1 MLGRSIVIKRG
12 SKDEG
17 ERPFWISFA
26 DMMTAM
32 MVLFLLVMSVALLS
46 VTSPSKQH
54 DEKIQKLCDSI
65 KVAARNDKQG
75 VDVNCE
81 THVINFGAQAQF
93 DSDQYDLK
101 PNQEQLMRRFVPKVL
116 AIANTK
122 SGQELLK
129 RVVVEGYTDRSGTYL
144 HNLNLSLQRSQKVLC
159 SLLSDGPKGRAM
171 SAADRADTRRLFLV
185 GGYSSNSSKADKAQ
199 SRRIELRLEFYGVGE
214 ETRRGKR
221 TPLIG
226 DVGKCALPNS

>member
-1 MLGRSIVIKRG
+1 M
-12 SKDEG
+12 
-17 ERPFWISFA
+17 
-26 DMMTAM
+26 
-32 MVLFLLVMSVALLS
+32 
-46 VTSPSKQH
+46 
-54 DEKIQKLCDSI
+54 
-65 KVAARNDKQG
+65 
-75 VDVNCE
+75 NCE

-101 PNQEQLMRRFVPKVL
+101 PNQEQLLRRFVPKVL

-122 SGQELLK
+122 SGQDLLK

-159 SLLSDGPKGRAM
+159 SLLSDGPKGQAM

-221 TPLIG
+221 TSLIG

>member
-1 MLGRSIVIKRG
+1 VVIKRG

-54 DEKIQKLCDSI
+54 EDRIQTLCNRI
-65 KVAARNDKQG
+65 KVAAEKDRLG
-75 VDVNCE
+75 GAHVDCK
-81 THVINFGAQAQF
+81 THVIDFGDKARF
-93 DSDQYDLK
+93 GRDRHDLTPDQEAL
-101 PNQEQLMRRFVPKVL
+101 LRRFVPQVI
-116 AIANTK
+116 AIANTE

-129 RVVVEGYTDRSGTYL
+129 RVVVEGYTDRSGSYL
-144 HNLNLSLQRSQKVLC
+144 HNLNLSLQRSQQVLC
-159 SLLSDGPKGRAM
+159 ALLSDGPGVQPMTAK
-171 SAADRADTRRLFLV
+171 DRTETRRLFLV
-185 GGYSSNSSKADKAQ
+185 GGYSSNSAKADEAQ
-199 SRRIELRLEFYGVGE
+199 SRRIELRLEFFGLGE
-214 ETRRGKR
+214 VTRKGKK

-226 DVGKCALPNS
+226 EVGKCALPNS

>member
-46 VTSPSKQH
+46 VTSPAKLQ
-54 DEKIQKLCDSI
+54 DDKIRKLCDSI
-65 KVAARNDKQG
+65 NVAALNDKQG
-75 VDVNCE
+75 VNVNCE
-81 THVINFGAQAQF
+81 THVIDFGERAQF
-93 DSDQYDLK
+93 ESDRYDLR
-101 PNQEQLMRRFVPKVL
+101 PDQEWLLRHFVPKVL
-116 AIANTK
+116 AIANTP
-122 SGQELLK
+122 SGKTLLK
-129 RVVVEGYTDRSGTYL
+129 RVVVEGYTDRSGSYL

-159 SLLSDGPKGRAM
+159 SLLSDGPGDQYMTTAN
-171 SAADRADTRRLFLV
+171 RADVQRLFLV
-185 GGYSSNSSKADKAQ
+185 GGYSSNSAKAFKAQ

-214 ETRRGKR
+214 RPAPKA
-221 TPLIG
+221 PVNG
-226 DVGKCALPNS
+226 DIGKCALPN

>member
-65 KVAARNDKQG
+65 KVAAQNDNQG

-81 THVINFGAQAQF
+81 THVINFGVQAQF

-101 PNQEQLMRRFVPKVL
+101 PNQEQLLRRFVPKVL
-116 AIANTK
+116 AIAKTK

-159 SLLSDGPKGRAM
+159 SLLSDEPKGQAM